1 VLFTTPSLYDDESSI
16 YTSRYWRDSMDK
28 KE

>member
-16 YTSRYWRDSMDK
+16 YTSRYWRFYG
-28 KE
+28 